1 MKDILQAIIDGK
13 PLEAAG
19 GLPISHKTAL
29 EYLSRGLTV
38 KVRPDTI
45 KRYIPVMR
53 MPAGSVILTGAVV
66 DRVSAMDSSYN
77 GQREGDKLAG
87 ILHVEIEPVSLKLVH
102 AELEE
107 L

>member
-38 KVRPDTI
+38 KVRPATI
-45 KRYIPVMR
+45 KRCIPVMR
-53 MPAGSVILTGAVV
+53 MPAGTIILTGAVV
-66 DRVSAMDSSYN
+66 DRASAMDSSYN
-77 GQREGDKLAG
+77 GQREGDTHLQGFCMWKSSLLA
-87 ILHVEIEPVSLKLVH
+87 
-102 AELEE
+102 
-107 L
+107 

>member
-19 GLPISHKTAL
+19 GLPISHRTAL

-53 MPAGSVILTGAVV
+53 MPAGSIVLTSAVTY
-66 DRVSAMDSSYN
+66 RESAMSKFYN
-77 GQREGDKLAG
+77 GQMEGDTLAG

-102 AELEE
+102 AELEK